1 MNSRFKFPRRVRIHG
16 GECGAVARALHHE
29 VRGLSLYQADS
40 KKAFGST
47 FNERKQMST
56 KTTLKRIALVA
67 VSALG
72 FGLLSV
78 MPANANSVYT
88 ATYTAPTALTVVQ
101 GYDSGTA
108 VGTIQVKLTADT
120 STLATADSA
129 TLTIKSTSSTAV
141 STTNSADKS
150 NALLQRLGLLT
161 SAASTVAFNATN
173 NGTVELSGAAS
184 SAAVQ
189 RSVSV
194 LTTAANFITAEG
206 RANLVLWSGL
216 TAADHDGAAVEFTL
230 TVVRAGRVSTLNS
243 QLVVRV
249 ASATSWVAG
258 TSTTTPT
265 TGLANVAA
273 GATGSMTLVRP
284 YTAPANASLAAAQ
297 TFTFSNTNVP
307 GSTFN
312 VTATATG
319 GVVTMV
325 RNSATEIQSNFLKD
339 SIAGAFSVT
348 YTVSVTM
355 PATATQGQSV
365 SVNGV
370 GTYTVFGG
378 AVYNGA
384 IATPT
389 RVKGSNGWLSGGGE
403 LFAPATAGSAAGSIT
418 VDAQTSATPTLNPA
432 WVFTLSGVGT
442 ISLDSGTTKVAYAEV
457 AAGSA
462 SSRTVNF
469 YADGRAGKATLT
481 VTANGN
487 TVATQVVNYYGA
499 ATEIKVTPVYTIAR
513 AGNGAT
519 GYSTGDVDSEAA
531 ATGCGGA
538 DCTPA
543 RQIKLNVAGT
553 ATDNDPSMVVE
564 VLDALGTRLP
574 IQVGVAGG
582 VSMVSSN
589 TAVISS
595 GATETFLDAGVPLLT
610 AGALVNHVTYS
621 STPSA
626 KSGDKATLT
635 FSYVNTLGTT
645 LTKAVDVTVGGTK
658 TGGTVTVSLDKKT
671 YAPGEKMVLTVT
683 AVDSSGNPVYDNAS
697 TGNFSSNKN
706 VVGIDNADYYYLGGQ
721 HVYGDEAGE
730 NLYAPAASGDFT
742 ITLSS
747 GTATGAEVTVTA
759 TVSDDAA
766 TAAAKKAGTD
776 ATAAAEAAG
785 DAAAEA
791 IDAANAATDAANL
804 AAEAADAATVAAE
817 EARDAADAA
826 TAAVEEL
833 ATQVATL
840 MAALKAQITT
850 LANTVAKIAK
860 KVKA

>member
-1 MNSRFKFPRRVRIHG
+1 MNSPCKFLRRVRIHG
-16 GECGAVARALHHE
+16 GECGAVARALHHK
-29 VRGLSLYQADS
+29 VKGFSLCQADS
-40 KKAFGST
+40 RKAFGST

-78 MPANANSVYT
+78 MPASANNAYT
-88 ATYTAPTALTVVQ
+88 ATYTAPTALTVVE

-108 VGTIQVKLTADT
+108 IGTIQIKLTADT
-120 STLATADSA
+120 QTLLTSDSA
-129 TLTIKSTSSTAV
+129 TLTIKSTNSASV
-141 STTNSADKS
+141 STTNTTAKS
-150 NALLQRLGLLT
+150 NELLSRLTLIT
-161 SAASTVAFNATN
+161 SSASTTAFNALN
-173 NGTVELSGAAS
+173 NGTVGLSGINATTAI
-184 SAAVQ
+184 Q
-189 RSVSV
+189 RSVTV
-194 LTTAANFITAEG
+194 NATGAGFITAEG
-206 RANLVLWSGL
+206 RANLNLNSGL
-216 TAADHDGAAVEFTL
+216 TAASDGAAVEYTL
-230 TVVRAGRVSTLNS
+230 TVVNGGRVSTLNG

-249 ASATSWVAG
+249 ASAAAWVAG
-258 TSTTTPT
+258 TSVLTPT
-265 TGLANVAA
+265 TAAANVAA

-284 YTAPANASLAAAQ
+284 YTAPAGASLAAAQ
-297 TFTFSNTNVP
+297 TFTFTNTNVP

-312 VTATATG
+312 VTAAATG

-325 RNSATEIQSNFLKD
+325 RNSATEIQANFLKD
-339 SIAGAFSVT
+339 SITGAFSVT

-355 PATATQGQSV
+355 PAAATQGQSV
-365 SVNGV
+365 SVSGV

-384 IATPT
+384 IATPVRT
-389 RVKGSNGWLSGGGE
+389 KGANGWLSGGNE
-403 LFAPATAGSAAGSIT
+403 LFAPSTAGSAAGSIT

-543 RQIKLNVAGT
+543 RQIKLNTAGT

-658 TGGTVTVSLDKKT
+658 TGGKVTVSLDKKT